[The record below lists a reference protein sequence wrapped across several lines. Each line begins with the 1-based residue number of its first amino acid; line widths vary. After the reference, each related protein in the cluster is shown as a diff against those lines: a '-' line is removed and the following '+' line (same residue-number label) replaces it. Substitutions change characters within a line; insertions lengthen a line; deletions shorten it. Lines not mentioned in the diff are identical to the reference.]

1 METEAG
7 ALHSLASVGCYG
19 EGKQLRNLDICVQGE
34 DVRKSKSVPRLEMR
48 LDKQAGTRL
57 PGSLC
62 RQAHDAQKESI
73 PEEASGCQAGITG
86 ASCKLHASHP
96 PSFSLNLLTASTRRP
111 SLADLRSQQHPLGFY
126 YQPLSPF
133 LG

>member
-1 METEAG
+1 MGRGSNSEILTFEMDG
-7 ALHSLASVGCYG
+7 LGGVS
-19 EGKQLRNLDICVQGE
+19 CVQGE
-34 DVRKSKSVPRLEMR
+34 DVRKSKSVTKLEMR

-62 RQAHDAQKESI
+62 REAHDAQKESI

-86 ASCKLHASHP
+86 ASYKLHANHP

-111 SLADLRSQQHPLGFY
+111 SLADLRSQQHPLGIY

-133 LG
+133 PG